1 MKSCFREV
9 TEQHPHQLQQ
19 HPHQLD
25 VDLPNGPLTNGA
37 MMKTITLTATGMA
50 ALAVTTILEV
60 GTHTAQPVNAL
71 NHQLQ
76 PLQLQQPP
84 QPPQQ
89 PPLLLLPLALPL
101 DVDPH
106 NGLKING
113 VMMKTIMLIATGMV
127 VLVVT
132 MLLEDGTHTAQ
143 VFEMS
148 ILSIRENNWSIC
160 LDFL

>member
-37 MMKTITLTATGMA
+37 MMKTITLIATGMVV
-50 ALAVTTILEV
+50 LAVTTILEV

-76 PLQLQQPP
+76 PLQLQPQPQQP
-84 QPPQQ
+84 QPPPQLQLPQQLQPLQQLQQ
-89 PPLLLLPLALPL
+89 PLQFQQPNLLHLESVVRPKKTPKLLQFSFFK
-101 DVDPH
+101 V
-106 NGLKING
+106 
-113 VMMKTIMLIATGMV
+113 
-127 VLVVT
+127 
-132 MLLEDGTHTAQ
+132 
-143 VFEMS
+143 
-148 ILSIRENNWSIC
+148 
-160 LDFL
+160 

>member
-1 MKSCFREV
+1 MV
-9 TEQHPHQLQQ
+9 
-19 HPHQLD
+19 
-25 VDLPNGPLTNGA
+25 V
-37 MMKTITLTATGMA
+37 
-50 ALAVTTILEV
+50 LAVTTILEV

-84 QPPQQ
+84 PPPPQ

-113 VMMKTIMLIATGMV
+113 VMMKTITLIATGM
-127 VLVVT
+127 
-132 MLLEDGTHTAQ
+132 
-143 VFEMS
+143 
-148 ILSIRENNWSIC
+148 
-160 LDFL
+160 